1 MHVHVYKFMC
11 THTLII
17 LKLWWWHLCTLQSA
31 SLLSLTLCVSTV
43 WYTRATY
50 LRACNTHRYA
60 QLLMR
65 TVTGSIYPEETFP
78 DAYVND
84 NFPKQPYNFEKRQYG
99 LDFPG
104 VGHTMVFPP
113 SFPPYLV
120 PSLWRTL
127 PSHYFK
133 STCRLTLCSSKY
145 VYIYAFVDMHTCVH
159 VCICT
164 HTRTHTNTQTHIRRW
179 DGYVC
184 KISTT
189 PCAHASLRS
198 VSFDYKGERERWRS
212 QRKSLLDF
220 LEPCSLCFGNMAV
233 SFDNTG
239 LFWQCIGL
247 FWLSAF
253 VSPIL
258 PCLFALFLARARA
271 PALCVSLR
279 GVNGNFSSAVQVFFE
294 IYSRLFDRLPP
305 QYI

>member
-1 MHVHVYKFMC
+1 MYINLCAH
-11 THTLII
+11 THTSYWNFGDGIYARC
-17 LKLWWWHLCTLQSA
+17 KVHRCFP
-31 SLLSLTLCVSTV
+31 LTLCISTV
-43 WYTRATY
+43 WCTRATY

-113 SFPPYLV
+113 SFPSSLV

-127 PSHYFK
+127 PYFK

-145 VYIYAFVDMHTCVH
+145 VHTYAFVDMHTCVH
-159 VCICT
+159 VYTCT
-164 HTRTHTNTQTHIRRW
+164 HTRTRTNTQTHIRRW

-198 VSFDYKGERERWRS
+198 VSFDYKGERERGRRQENLCLTFWNPAVCVLATR
-212 QRKSLLDF
+212 RSLLTIR
-220 LEPCSLCFGNMAV
+220 V
-233 SFDNTG
+233 SFDN
-239 LFWQCIGL
+239 
-247 FWLSAF
+247 
-253 VSPIL
+253 V
-258 PCLFALFLARARA
+258 
-271 PALCVSLR
+271 
-279 GVNGNFSSAVQVFFE
+279 
-294 IYSRLFDRLPP
+294 
-305 QYI
+305 